1 MKSRLK
7 NNSDIRKLSTAFVL
21 TVIVGVTSC
30 GKETTPDTAVTTTT
44 ETVAENSEDFETLH
58 SGDVNDSSINEDNKI
73 SAESLSFKSELSL
86 STAKEI
92 ITEDLTKCFTSTD
105 GVTLTAFIY
114 EITEEAY
121 DYSIGIDKDK
131 TIIMDNNT
139 NQVYVD
145 NGKEIDIYF
154 NTGDSW
160 IKYIGNAASDQS
172 IEEIWDSR
180 MLQTIGVWRDK
191 DLEETAQYNVDG
203 ASQVG
208 EPETILGIDYYV
220 VDVYTAGDELIE
232 KYYINKNTLEL
243 EIIEEMNHPT
253 DHTYEVNEYANIYYM
268 LQYTELQDIETFK
281 SDVLDTKNYE
291 VVDIS
296 LDTATEQVTEITDV
310 EETITEISEENNT
323 EIAEESTTEVTE
335 TN

>member
-1 MKSRLK
+1 
-7 NNSDIRKLSTAFVL
+7 
-21 TVIVGVTSC
+21 
-30 GKETTPDTAVTTTT
+30 
-44 ETVAENSEDFETLH
+44 
-58 SGDVNDSSINEDNKI
+58 
-73 SAESLSFKSELSL
+73 
-86 STAKEI
+86 
-92 ITEDLTKCFTSTD
+92 
-105 GVTLTAFIY
+105 
-114 EITEEAY
+114 
-121 DYSIGIDKDK
+121 
-131 TIIMDNNT
+131 
-139 NQVYVD
+139 
-145 NGKEIDIYF
+145 
-154 NTGDSW
+154 
-160 IKYIGNAASDQS
+160 
-172 IEEIWDSR
+172 

>member
-1 MKSRLK
+1 
-7 NNSDIRKLSTAFVL
+7 
-21 TVIVGVTSC
+21 
-30 GKETTPDTAVTTTT
+30 
-44 ETVAENSEDFETLH
+44 
-58 SGDVNDSSINEDNKI
+58 
-73 SAESLSFKSELSL
+73 
-86 STAKEI
+86 
-92 ITEDLTKCFTSTD
+92 
-105 GVTLTAFIY
+105 
-114 EITEEAY
+114 
-121 DYSIGIDKDK
+121 
-131 TIIMDNNT
+131 
-139 NQVYVD
+139 
-145 NGKEIDIYF
+145 
-154 NTGDSW
+154 
-160 IKYIGNAASDQS
+160 
-172 IEEIWDSR
+172 
-180 MLQTIGVWRDK
+180 
-191 DLEETAQYNVDG
+191 
-203 ASQVG
+203 
-208 EPETILGIDYYV
+208 